1 MSTNSCGI
9 DRVIF
14 RKSTRNGNV
23 VVGANVYDIAALKLA
38 LNRQGASGQQA
49 AAVLERL
56 YRTVI
61 NSDPAL
67 DRQL

>member
-14 RKSTRNGNV
+14 RKSTRNCNI

-38 LNRQGASGQQA
+38 LNLQGASRQQA
-49 AAVLERL
+49 AAAFQRL
-56 YRTVI
+56 NRTI
-61 NSDPAL
+61 IDADAAL
-67 DRQL
+67 DR

>member
-14 RKSTRNGNV
+14 RKSTGNCDI

-49 AAVLERL
+49 AAVFQRPN
-56 YRTVI
+56 RTIV
-61 NSDPAL
+61 DADAAL
-67 DRQL
+67 DR